1 MMSSFARSLMIIA
14 EQHRHSWNNTEECL
28 SVCRRRQTVL
38 FLRLD
43 KQCFGRWQRMS
54 DKEAW
59 YSMQLISPSSG
70 NLYIHAQWPRE
81 QCALLQK
88 GGFYYKKGVS
98 TTKTR
103 SAGAHASRSH
113 RSSHRRDSPA
123 SRTGLVVIRYQVVRQ
138 KEEQCNCTYWLVVDA
153 EAS

>member
-70 NLYIHAQWPRE
+70 NLYIHAQWPR
-81 QCALLQK
+81 A
-88 GGFYYKKGVS
+88 GNARYYKNGVS
-98 TTKTR
+98 TTKK
-103 SAGAHASRSH
+103 G
-113 RSSHRRDSPA
+113 SPLQKRGRPA
-123 SRTGLVVIRYQVVRQ
+123 CTQAAPTGIRFAVIAQHQGQV
-138 KEEQCNCTYWLVVDA
+138 W
-153 EAS
+153 